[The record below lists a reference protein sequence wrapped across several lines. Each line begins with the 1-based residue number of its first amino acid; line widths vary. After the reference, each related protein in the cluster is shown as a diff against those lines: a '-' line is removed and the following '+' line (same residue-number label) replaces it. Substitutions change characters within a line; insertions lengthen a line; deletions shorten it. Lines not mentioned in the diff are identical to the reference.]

1 MIRPLLLFFVG
12 ILLCSQ
18 TLFAQSDQWE
28 TYYENDQV
36 RISYQLTNDVRPEDG
51 INNKVYLLKYEN
63 LTTEAIE
70 LNFKRVTWYG
80 DNCNGC
86 DSNDA
91 EFFYSVVM
99 APNSSISKTPGE
111 RDKAYYI
118 YHSRASGSGRTL
130 TKFELQ
136 QITSQAH

>member
-1 MIRPLLLFFVG
+1 MIRSLLLLFVG
-12 ILLCSQ
+12 LFIGGL
-18 TLFAQSDQWE
+18 TLSAQPDQWE

-36 RISYQLTNDVRPEDG
+36 RISYQLADDVRPEDG
-51 INNKVYLLKYEN
+51 VNNKVYLLKYEN
-63 LTTEAIE
+63 LTAEEIE

-80 DNCNGC
+80 NTCHGC
-86 DSNDA
+86 ESDDDEYKHSI
-91 EFFYSVVM
+91 VI
-99 APNSSISKTPGE
+99 APNSTISKTPGE
-111 RDKAYYI
+111 RDKAFYI